1 MEEKRKRTADKTAT
15 PKKKPANAASK
26 KASAKA
32 LAEVKPDT
40 AISAEEVK
48 ANNCKEIHI
57 MRKIG
62 ILTGGGDCPGLNAVI
77 RGVVEKCAE
86 AGIEVF
92 GFHNGWRGALTAKG
106 HWLTLK
112 EVDGI
117 QTQGGTIIGSSRT
130 NVLADSDGPQ
140 TIIEVL
146 KALDLE
152 GVVAIG
158 GDDTLGVANKLRKL
172 GINVIGVPKTIDN
185 DLSCTDY
192 TFGFETAS
200 NIAMEAIDRLQTTA
214 KAHSRCIV
222 VECMGRHTGWI
233 ALQAGLA
240 ANAHL
245 VLIPEFPKTY
255 DEIISLVRRRY
266 LRGEHYTIIVVAE
279 GFELLGSDEIDLGT
293 DAFGNKLLI
302 HKNLAKNLSD
312 MIENTMRS
320 DPLLGSD
327 AQFFEC
333 RPVVLGH
340 VQRGGAPCAFDRV
353 LGTRLG
359 IKAGELVVNREY
371 GNMVGQSGNQIV
383 AADLDTAV
391 TVRKEVD
398 REFYEAAALYF
409 K

>member
-1 MEEKRKRTADKTAT
+1 
-15 PKKKPANAASK
+15 
-26 KASAKA
+26 
-32 LAEVKPDT
+32 
-40 AISAEEVK
+40 
-48 ANNCKEIHI
+48 

-77 RGVVEKCAE
+77 RGVVEKCAT

-92 GFHNGWRGALTAKG
+92 GFHDGWRGVLNANG
-106 HWLTLK
+106 HWLTLN
-112 EVDGI
+112 EVEGI
-117 QTQGGTIIGSSRT
+117 QTIGGTIIGSSRT
-130 NVLADSDGPQ
+130 NVLADPNGPDKVAN
-140 TIIEVL
+140 TMKTLE
-146 KALDLE
+146 LE
-152 GVVAIG
+152 GLVAIG
-158 GDDTLGVANKLRKL
+158 GDDTLGVANKLSKL

-200 NIAMEAIDRLQTTA
+200 NIAMDAIDRLHTTA
-214 KAHSRCIV
+214 KSHSRCIV

-245 VLIPEFPKTY
+245 VLIPEFPKTF
-255 DEIISLVRRRY
+255 DEIVSLVKRRY
-266 LRGEHYTIIVVAE
+266 LRSDRYTIIAVAE
-279 GFELLGSDEIDLGT
+279 GFELADGDQIDLGL

-302 HKNLAKNLSD
+302 QKNLAKNLSD
-312 MIENTMRS
+312 MIEKAMRN
-320 DPLLGSD
+320 DPELGSD
-327 AQFFEC
+327 AKYFEC

-359 IKAGELVVNREY
+359 VKAGELVVNHDY
-371 GNMVGQSGNQIV
+371 GKMVAQSGNSIIG
-383 AADLDTAV
+383 ADLETAV

-398 REFYEAAALYF
+398 KEFYDAASLYF

>member
-1 MEEKRKRTADKTAT
+1 MNKIFDEPLIGACIFGQSGGPTAVINASAYGVIRTALDCDAITKVYGAAYGIKGVLEDELYDMGEEEDYELKLLLNT
-15 PKKKPANAASK
+15 PSSELGSCRYKMAD
-26 KASAKA
+26 
-32 LAEVKPDT
+32 PD
-40 AISAEEVK
+40 V
-48 ANNCKEIHI
+48 
-57 MRKIG
+57 
-62 ILTGGGDCPGLNAVI
+62 
-77 RGVVEKCAE
+77 
-86 AGIEVF
+86 
-92 GFHNGWRGALTAKG
+92 
-106 HWLTLK
+106 
-112 EVDGI
+112 
-117 QTQGGTIIGSSRT
+117 
-130 NVLADSDGPQ
+130 
-140 TIIEVL
+140 
-146 KALDLE
+146 
-152 GVVAIG
+152 
-158 GDDTLGVANKLRKL
+158 DDTDYKRVLEIFKKYDVRYFFYNGGNDSMDTCNKISRYMEKV
-172 GINVIGVPKTIDN
+172 GYECRVIGVPKTIDN

-245 VLIPEFPKTY
+245 VLIPEFPKSY
-255 DEIISLVRRRY
+255 DEIISVVRRRY
-266 LRGEHYTIIVVAE
+266 LRGDRYTIIVVAE
-279 GFELLGSDEIDLGT
+279 GFELLGGDEIDLGT

-312 MIENTMRS
+312 MIEDTMRN

-327 AQFFEC
+327 AQYFEC

-359 IKAGELVVNREY
+359 IKAGELVVRRDY
-371 GNMVGQSGNQIV
+371 GKMVALNGNSIV
-383 AADLDTAV
+383 GADLETAV

-398 REFYEAAALYF
+398 REFYEAASLYF

>member
-1 MEEKRKRTADKTAT
+1 MVKNVAVVSLSAGVLGESFAKHELDIGAKRLADY
-15 PKKKPANAASK
+15 
-26 KASAKA
+26 
-32 LAEVKPDT
+32 
-40 AISAEEVK
+40 
-48 ANNCKEIHI
+48 
-57 MRKIG
+57 
-62 ILTGGGDCPGLNAVI
+62 GLNVRFMPHAL
-77 RGVVEKCAE
+77 
-86 AGIEVF
+86 AGIE
-92 GFHNGWRGALTAKG
+92 HIKNHPEDRAADL
-106 HWLTLK
+106 
-112 EVDGI
+112 
-117 QTQGGTIIGSSRT
+117 
-130 NVLADSDGPQ
+130 LAAFRDPEIDM
-140 TIIEVL
+140 IL
-146 KALDLE
+146 C
-152 GVVAIG
+152 AIG
-158 GDDTLGVANKLRKL
+158 GDDTLGVANALRKL
-172 GINVIGVPKTIDN
+172 GVNVIGVPKTIDN

-245 VLIPEFPKTY
+245 VLIPEFPKSY
-255 DEIISLVRRRY
+255 DEIISVVRRRY
-266 LRGEHYTIIVVAE
+266 LRGDRYTIIVVAE
-279 GFELLGSDEIDLGT
+279 GFELLGGDEIDLGT

-312 MIENTMRS
+312 MIEDTMRN

-327 AQFFEC
+327 AQYFEC

-359 IKAGELVVNREY
+359 IKAGELVVRRDY
-371 GNMVGQSGNQIV
+371 GKMVALNGNSIV
-383 AADLDTAV
+383 GADLETAV

-398 REFYEAAALYF
+398 REFYEAASLYF

>member
-1 MEEKRKRTADKTAT
+1 
-15 PKKKPANAASK
+15 
-26 KASAKA
+26 
-32 LAEVKPDT
+32 
-40 AISAEEVK
+40 
-48 ANNCKEIHI
+48 

-86 AGIEVF
+86 AGMEVF
-92 GFHNGWRGALTAKG
+92 GFRDGWRGALNAKG
-106 HWLTLK
+106 HWLTLS
-112 EVDGI
+112 EVEGI
-117 QTQGGTIIGSSRT
+117 QTLGGTIIGSSRT
-130 NVLADSDGPQ
+130 NVLAQPDGTS
-140 TIIEVL
+140 TIINVL
-146 KALDLE
+146 DALGLE
-152 GVVAIG
+152 GLVAIG
-158 GDDTLGVANKLRKL
+158 GDDTLGVANALRKL
-172 GINVIGVPKTIDN
+172 GVNVIGVPKTIDN

-245 VLIPEFPKTY
+245 VLIPEFPKSY
-255 DEIISLVRRRY
+255 DEIISVVRRRY
-266 LRGEHYTIIVVAE
+266 LRGDRYTIIVVAE
-279 GFELLGSDEIDLGT
+279 GFELLGGDEIDLGT

-312 MIENTMRS
+312 MIEDTMRN

-327 AQFFEC
+327 AQYFEC

-359 IKAGELVVNREY
+359 IKAGELVVRRDY
-371 GNMVGQSGNQIV
+371 GKMVALNGNLIV
-383 AADLDTAV
+383 GADLETAV

-398 REFYEAAALYF
+398 REFYEAASLYF

>member
-1 MEEKRKRTADKTAT
+1 
-15 PKKKPANAASK
+15 
-26 KASAKA
+26 
-32 LAEVKPDT
+32 
-40 AISAEEVK
+40 
-48 ANNCKEIHI
+48 

-86 AGIEVF
+86 AGMEVF
-92 GFHNGWRGALTAKG
+92 GFRDGWRGALNAKG
-106 HWLTLK
+106 HWLTLS
-112 EVDGI
+112 EVEGI
-117 QTQGGTIIGSSRT
+117 QTLGGTIIGSSRT
-130 NVLADSDGPQ
+130 NVLAQPDGTS
-140 TIIEVL
+140 TIINVL
-146 KALDLE
+146 DA
-152 GVVAIG
+152 
-158 GDDTLGVANKLRKL
+158 LRKL
-172 GINVIGVPKTIDN
+172 GVNVIGVPKTIDN

-245 VLIPEFPKTY
+245 VLIPEFPKSY
-255 DEIISLVRRRY
+255 DEIISVVRRRY
-266 LRGEHYTIIVVAE
+266 LRGDRYTIIVVAE
-279 GFELLGSDEIDLGT
+279 GFELLGGDEIDLGT

-312 MIENTMRS
+312 MIEDTMRN

-327 AQFFEC
+327 AQYFEC

-359 IKAGELVVNREY
+359 IKAGELVVRRDY
-371 GNMVGQSGNQIV
+371 GKMVELNGNSIV
-383 AADLDTAV
+383 GADLETAV

-398 REFYEAAALYF
+398 REFYEAASLYF

>member
-1 MEEKRKRTADKTAT
+1 MEET
-15 PKKKPANAASK
+15 KKKSAAKKNAAK
-26 KASAKA
+26 KRS
-32 LAEVKPDT
+32 
-40 AISAEEVK
+40 VK
-48 ANNCKEIHI
+48 AEQDRSVMDTEITNEAASNAESNKLNNQKEITK

-106 HWLTLK
+106 HWLTLN

-222 VECMGRHTGWI
+222 VECMGRNTGWI

-245 VLIPEFPKTY
+245 VLIPEFPKSY

-327 AQFFEC
+327 AQYFEC

-359 IKAGELVVNREY
+359 
-371 GNMVGQSGNQIV
+371 
-383 AADLDTAV
+383 
-391 TVRKEVD
+391 
-398 REFYEAAALYF
+398 
-409 K
+409 